1 MMKDASPPQPA
12 MTFNADAF
20 LSAARRRLSA
30 DPPSPAEPASFGDH
44 VTDPSLVEF
53 FAGRNPKAAAVLVGI
68 VMRPEPTV
76 LLTRRTE
83 TLSSHKGQIAFPGGR
98 IDADDPSPLATALRE
113 AEEEIGLS
121 PRHVDLLGYLDLYR
135 TVSGYCIVP
144 VVGLVTPPFELTI
157 NPAEVDHAFE
167 VPLAFLMNPANH
179 RRESKEWQGRQ
190 RVYMAMPYEEHY
202 IWGVTAGILANLH
215 ARLYGP

>member
-1 MMKDASPPQPA
+1 VTDAPA
-12 MTFNADAF
+12 STAPFSLADF
-20 LSAARRRLSA
+20 LARARARLLGDA
-30 DPPSPAEPASFGDH
+30 PSPGGPASFGDH
-44 VTDPSLVEF
+44 TVDPSIVEF
-53 FAGRNPKAAAVLVGI
+53 FAGQAPRSAAVLIPV
-68 VMRPEPTV
+68 VDRDEPTI

-83 TLSSHKGQIAFPGGR
+83 ILRAHKGQIAFPGGR
-98 IDADDPSPLATALRE
+98 MDADDPSPLATALRE
-113 AEEEIGLS
+113 AEEEIGLA

-144 VVGLVTPPFELTI
+144 VVGLVTPPFALTV
-157 NPAEVDHAFE
+157 NPAEVDHVFE

-179 RRESKEWQGRQ
+179 RRETREWQGRQ
-190 RVYMAMPYEEHY
+190 RRYMAMPYEEHY